1 MDLTNYISVS
11 SIPSVNGTVNQTTIL
26 ADFETF
32 AGYMEGDLVKFFV
45 RRPGFIDTFSS
56 PVHVIG
62 WKVDFNR

>member
-32 AGYMEGDLVKFFV
+32 AGYMEGDLVKFFSFV
-45 RRPGFIDTFSS
+45 LFPSE
-56 PVHVIG
+56 
-62 WKVDFNR
+62 DFAV